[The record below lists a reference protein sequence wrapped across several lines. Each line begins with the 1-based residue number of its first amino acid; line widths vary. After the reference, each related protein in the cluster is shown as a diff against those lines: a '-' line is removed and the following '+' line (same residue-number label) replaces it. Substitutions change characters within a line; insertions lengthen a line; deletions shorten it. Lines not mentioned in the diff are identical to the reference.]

1 MRCIFVIA
9 VTLLIT
15 GCQSAAPDQAAIA
28 VILHSPP
35 HPRLASCLSISGKD
49 PSQEVLSALRKAGRR
64 VDAKSTC
71 SEVGWGVVT
80 PAKDRA
86 AFVSIDGFT
95 RVVPWRATAELSTHS
110 GPLSGSTWRVKL
122 KRSGGAWVVVSTE
135 LVSMS

>member
-1 MRCIFVIA
+1 M
-9 VTLLIT
+9 
-15 GCQSAAPDQAAIA
+15 
-28 VILHSPP
+28 
-35 HPRLASCLSISGKD
+35 
-49 PSQEVLSALRKAGRR
+49 
-64 VDAKSTC
+64 DAKSTC